1 VRVNAQLTPTPEAA
15 APVLDPEK
23 APSVGGVFRE
33 VPLDLWRFVSLDT
46 AMVLG
51 AGGGAAGLA
60 HIWDDDLAT
69 EVQVSTTFNNA
80 LEPGHKYGQFS
91 AMLGGSV
98 AVYSIGRMTRHSHLA
113 VVGADLTRGLFVSQ
127 AWVQGLKYAV
137 QRERPDKSNN
147 VSFPSGHAAGG
158 FAVAAVLARHYG
170 WKAAIPAYA
179 GAAYIATARVHDD
192 KHYLSD
198 VVFGAAMGIAG
209 SRTVLRTGQ
218 YRVQLAPAIAPGRIG
233 LTATVVP
240 PRQRT
245 TTAFPQ

>member
-1 VRVNAQLTPTPEAA
+1 
-15 APVLDPEK
+15 
-23 APSVGGVFRE
+23 
-33 VPLDLWRFVSLDT
+33 
-46 AMVLG
+46 
-51 AGGGAAGLA
+51 
-60 HIWDDDLAT
+60 
-69 EVQVSTTFNNA
+69 
-80 LEPGHKYGQFS
+80 
-91 AMLGGSV
+91 MLGGSV

-218 YRVQLAPAIAPGRIG
+218 YRVQLVPAIAPGRIG